1 MANGLQ
7 KETDMTQDPTST
19 AAADI
24 AFIRDLAEQGR
35 NTAPLNGPF
44 LIAAAVI
51 FGIANLGQWALATG
65 QVDVSP
71 WAPLWLWVG
80 AGAVFGLSLFVLTRR
95 HDTKPGANTL
105 VNKAIGASWTAVGF
119 GIFAA
124 WLAFMGVGFK
134 TGDWAIM
141 WAMPSLVFAAYG
153 SAWFVA
159 GEMTGRLWMKGIALL
174 SYAGAAGLGLFIGD
188 AAIYLVFTVL
198 FVLVALVPGIVLTR
212 QEPAASV

>member
-1 MANGLQ
+1 
-7 KETDMTQDPTST
+7 MTQDPVTT
-19 AAADI
+19 AADI

-51 FGIANLGQWALATG
+51 FGVANLGQWALATG
-65 QVDVSP
+65 QFDVSP
-71 WAPLWLWVG
+71 WAALWLWVG
-80 AGAVFGLSLFVLTRR
+80 AAVVFGLSLAVLIRR
-95 HDTKPGANTL
+95 QDRKPGANTL

-119 GIFAA
+119 GIFAV
-124 WLAFMGVGFK
+124 WLAFTGIGFK
-134 TGDWAIM
+134 TGDWAMM

-159 GEMTGRLWMKGIALL
+159 GEMTGRSWMKAIALM
-174 SYAGAAGLGLFIGD
+174 SFAGAAALGLFIGD
-188 AAIYLVFTVL
+188 PAIYLVFTIML
-198 FVLVALVPGIVLTR
+198 LLVALIPGIVLTR